1 MPQFLLQ
8 RGHYCKGGESDLKT
22 MFRLRLF
29 YTEIAIMTDIQN
41 IFSVA
46 KLTR

>member
-8 RGHYCKGGESDLKT
+8 RGHFCEDGEFDLKT
-22 MFRLRLF
+22 MFHLRLF

-46 KLTR
+46 RLTW